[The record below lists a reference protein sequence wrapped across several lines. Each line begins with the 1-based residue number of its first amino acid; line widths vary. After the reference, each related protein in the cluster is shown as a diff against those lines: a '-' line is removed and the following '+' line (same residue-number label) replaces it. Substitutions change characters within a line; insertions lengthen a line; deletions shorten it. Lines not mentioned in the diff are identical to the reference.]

1 MKLKLGIST
10 CPNDTFAFHAI
21 LNRKIDLQGL
31 DFEIRLLDVQQL
43 NEQLEA
49 GALDYSKASFHAALR
64 LSDRFGALCAGAA
77 MGFGVGPILLSAGS
91 KTLHANSRVLC
102 PGAQTTA
109 DLLFRC
115 LHPGGGIVS
124 QALFSDIMPSIR
136 EGRADFGVVIHEGRF
151 TYQEEGLTLVED
163 LGESWEKLT
172 GGVVPL
178 GGILGSLSL
187 DAEVHARFASLL
199 QHSIQYSYEH
209 RDEVGVTMRKYAQEL
224 DDEVLWQ
231 HVELYV
237 NPLTH
242 DLGETGITALR
253 KMQALAE
260 SSGVLPAG
268 LPELRVIG

>member
-64 LSDRFGALCAGAA
+64 LSDRFGALRAGAA
-77 MGFGVGPILLSAGS
+77 MGYGVGPILLSASS
-91 KTLHANSRVLC
+91 KILHANSRVLC

-115 LHPGGGIVS
+115 LHPGRGIVS
-124 QALFSDIMPSIR
+124 QALFSEIMPSIR
-136 EGRADFGVVIHEGRF
+136 TGKADFGVVIHEGRF
-151 TYQEEGLTLVED
+151 TYEEEDLTLVED

-187 DAEVHARFASLL
+187 AAEVHARFASVL
-199 QHSIQYSYEH
+199 QHSIEYSYAH
-209 RDEVGVTMRKYAQEL
+209 RDEAGVTMRKYAQEL
-224 DDEVLWQ
+224 DDGVLWQ

-237 NPLTH
+237 NPLTQ
-242 DLGETGITALR
+242 DLGETGIMALR
-253 KMQALAE
+253 KMQTLAE

-268 LPELRVIG
+268 LPELRIIG